1 MAGHVHTGSA
11 AVLLVGLSFRSAP
24 VSLLEQVSMVD
35 TDLPKLENALLDHD
49 SLSEALV
56 LSTCNRM
63 EFYTVANAFH
73 PGLGRYS
80 GACDSCDFWGG
91 RVFRKV

>member
-1 MAGHVHTGSA
+1 MAGHVHSGSA

-73 PGLGRYS
+73 PGLDQIGR
-80 GACDSCDFWGG
+80 AH
-91 RVFRKV
+91 V